1 MHSDTGSQRLHR
13 MLPWRFVH
21 CNTASAQ
28 VCDLRHCSSFGR
40 CDISAISSYRT
51 IPTLPLLI
59 KLVHW
64 YGHVCIFF
72 FTIRPIC
79 RCFVQ
84 VTSMCTYIQ
93 YNTPA
98 HEIAWW
104 LLDCD
109 SVCLLI
115 SFWIRKSEWHHVKLL
130 EWFIKTANSVQG
142 TPHPDWILNKPDC
155 RLVS

>member
-72 FTIRPIC
+72 LRYAQYVGVLC
-79 RCFVQ
+79 KLQACVH
-84 VTSMCTYIQ
+84 TSSIIHQLMRQHDDFQIVILY
-93 YNTPA
+93 
-98 HEIAWW
+98 
-104 LLDCD
+104 
-109 SVCLLI
+109 VCL
-115 SFWIRKSEWHHVKLL
+115 FPSESGSQSD
-130 EWFIKTANSVQG
+130 IM
-142 TPHPDWILNKPDC
+142 LNCWSD
-155 RLVS
+155 L